1 VEIPHGPGD
10 LPVSVISVPPGAI
23 IAFDGYNNLNCT
35 APCQISLAAGRHTL
49 RATLV
54 GYRDS
59 LGVFNVERGK
69 TPPPVK
75 VSLDAK
81 LGFVTVESKIAGL
94 PIYVNGQKTDY
105 LTPGRLKLREGVYKV
120 SVEIDGNMVTQ
131 EVTVQDGALIKIPF

>member
-1 VEIPHGPGD
+1 
-10 LPVSVISVPPGAI
+10 
-23 IAFDGYNNLNCT
+23 
-35 APCQISLAAGRHTL
+35 
-49 RATLV
+49 
-54 GYRDS
+54 
-59 LGVFNVERGK
+59 
-69 TPPPVK
+69 VK